1 MIDNRLNDS
10 LIQMGYQKMEANTP
24 GIVVYY
30 QAWTYEVNVICTMY
44 TINGDELTPQQYE
57 HILAQIKDHFGR
69 SYPLRIQLLSLVVTK
84 QPDTA
89 KRLFSDS
96 NRDSHWILDLT
107 AARLM
112 VYETQSGDFTAVRD
126 SIENILEEETRA
138 IQLRKPAEVSPF
150 TLFNT
155 GIVIINILAF
165 LLVQFTPVFGGG
177 DQAFLNGALSW
188 YEVLEKKQIY
198 RLITSMFMHA
208 NISHLLNNM
217 FVMLFIGAYLERAIG
232 RSKYL
237 FIYFGAGIL
246 AGFTSIG
253 YNMWKD
259 IGLLGFGHTNI
270 IGSSVM
276 AVGASGAIFGLVGA
290 LLYIVIVNKGR
301 LEQIS
306 TRQIVIFIALSLY
319 SGVVNV
325 QIDQAAHIGGF
336 LGGMLLALIVY
347 RRSKHQPEG
356 RN

>member
-1 MIDNRLNDS
+1 MIDQRLNDS
-10 LIQMGYQKMEANTP
+10 LLHMGYQKMEANTP
-24 GIVVYY
+24 GILVYY
-30 QAWTYEVNVICTMY
+30 QAGTYDMSVVCVMY
-44 TINGDELTPQQYE
+44 TLNGDELTPQQYE
-57 HILAQIKDHFGR
+57 HILIQVKNHFER

-84 QPDTA
+84 LPEKA
-89 KRLFSDS
+89 KQLFCDS
-96 NRDSHWILDLT
+96 VRDSHWILDLT

-112 VYETQSGDFTAVRD
+112 VYETQSGDFYAIRD
-126 SIENILEEETRA
+126 MLEKILEQETVTMAVHMQR
-138 IQLRKPAEVSPF
+138 PVEVSPF

-155 GIVIINILAF
+155 GIVIINIIAF
-165 LLVQFTPVFGGG
+165 LLVQFTPIFGGG
-177 DQAFLNGALSW
+177 EQAFMHGALSW
-188 YEVLEKKQIY
+188 YSVLEKKQVY

-208 NISHLLNNM
+208 NVSHLLNNM

-232 RSKYL
+232 RAKYL

-246 AGFTSIG
+246 AGSTSIG

-259 IGLLGFGHTNI
+259 IGFTGNLSGV

-319 SGVVNV
+319 SGVANV

-336 LGGMLLALIVY
+336 LSGILLALIVY
-347 RRSKHQPEG
+347 RRSKQMPAES
-356 RN
+356 